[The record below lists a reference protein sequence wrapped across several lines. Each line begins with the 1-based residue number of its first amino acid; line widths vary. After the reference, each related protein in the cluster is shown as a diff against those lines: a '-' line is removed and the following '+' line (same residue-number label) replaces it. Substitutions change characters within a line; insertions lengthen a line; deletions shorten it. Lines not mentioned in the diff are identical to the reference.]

1 MRPTPPE
8 TINLTC
14 PSEHDSNKGVSNDE
28 NKQIDVQRQAL
39 RLLGEKCPRLRR
51 LCYWAGS
58 AAMAIEELHHRTSF
72 DLDFHTRQA
81 LKNVRPIMSEIQ
93 HAFPG
98 QFEVIQAPD
107 EFGSSFR
114 GILTLPG
121 GAQITVEVMSNYE
134 DVLETDLVPSTT
146 APGILRVSLF
156 RYLADK
162 IQCVAERAEARDLVD
177 ILAVLHRHPEME
189 PLARR
194 LLMEQDALLLAERL
208 LSWTDERITADLEA
222 YVDVSPEEARQTR
235 DMLLQWLKSASREEP
250 QS

>member
-1 MRPTPPE
+1 M
-8 TINLTC
+8 
-14 PSEHDSNKGVSNDE
+14 
-28 NKQIDVQRQAL
+28 AL
-39 RLLGEKCPRLRR
+39 RLLGEHCSRLRR

-58 AAMAIEELHHRTSF
+58 AALAIEELHHRTSF

-107 EFGSSFR
+107 EFGASFR
-114 GILTLPG
+114 GTLTLPG
-121 GAQITVEVMSNYE
+121 GERITVEVMSNYE
-134 DVLETDLVPSTT
+134 DVLEEDLVPSTT
-146 APGILRVSLF
+146 APGMLRVSLS

-177 ILAVLHRHPEME
+177 IRAVLNRHPEME
-189 PLARR
+189 PLAHR
-194 LLMEQDALLLAERL
+194 LLMEQDALLVAERL
-208 LSWTDERITADLEA
+208 LSWTDVRITADLAA
-222 YVDVSPEEARQTR
+222 YVDVSPEDAKKTR
-235 DMLLQWLKSASREEP
+235 DMLLKWLKSASLEDP